1 MNLKPLFEPRTLAVI
16 GVSAAN
22 ERHPANVIF
31 EKNNHRYPVEVFGVN
46 PKGGKLHDEPLFER
60 IGDVPKKIDLAV
72 IAARADFVPDILAQ
86 CIDAAVAGRW
96 ERRSTR

>member
-16 GVSAAN
+16 GVSSTN

-46 PKGGKLHDEPLFER
+46 PRGGKLHDEPLFER
-60 IGDVPKKIDLAV
+60 KSTWPSSRR
-72 IAARADFVPDILAQ
+72 ARISCRTFWRSA
-86 CIDAAVAGRW
+86 
-96 ERRSTR
+96 STRA